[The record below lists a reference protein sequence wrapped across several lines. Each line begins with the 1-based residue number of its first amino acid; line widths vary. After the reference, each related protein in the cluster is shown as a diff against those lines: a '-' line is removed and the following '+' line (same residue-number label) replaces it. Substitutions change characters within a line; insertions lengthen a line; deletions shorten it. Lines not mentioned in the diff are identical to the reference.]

1 MLHHINHHVQRAL
14 EAGYDVFDILQA
26 ACINP
31 VRHYNLPVGLLRVGD
46 PADFIVMENLVD
58 WKLLKT
64 VINGETVYDGAVHIA
79 SVDESPINQFQARV
93 VTANELAVKANEEQT
108 AIRVI
113 EALEGQ
119 LITRT
124 HLATPRIENG
134 HIVSDPT
141 NDILKIAVV
150 NRYQSA
156 PPAVGFIKNIQLK
169 QGAFASTVAHDSHN
183 IVVVG
188 VNDHEMAH
196 AVNVLMQAEGGVCAV
211 NNEQVSCLPLPVA
224 GLMSN
229 RSAEWIA
236 ETYSAV
242 DQQVKAQG
250 TTLKAPFMTLSFM
263 ALLVIP
269 QLKLSDLGLFDG
281 ENFKFVPLYV

>member
-1 MLHHINHHVQRAL
+1 
-14 EAGYDVFDILQA
+14 
-26 ACINP
+26 
-31 VRHYNLPVGLLRVGD
+31 
-46 PADFIVMENLVD
+46 MENLVD

-64 VINGETVYDGAVHIA
+64 VINGETVYDGMVHIA
-79 SVDESPINQFQARV
+79 SVNETPINQFQARNV
-93 VTANELAVKANEEQT
+93 LASEFAVPAHEAQT
-108 AIRVI
+108 SIRVI

-124 HLATPRIENG
+124 HLATPRIANG
-134 HIVSDPT
+134 QIVSDPS

-150 NRYQSA
+150 NRYQLA
-156 PPAVGFIKNIQLK
+156 PPAIGFIKNIQLK
-169 QGAFASTVAHDSHN
+169 EGAFASTVAHDSHN

-188 VNDHEMAH
+188 VNDNEMAH

-211 NNEQVSCLPLPVA
+211 NQEHVSCLPLPVG
-224 GLMSN
+224 GLMST

-236 ETYSAV
+236 NTYSAV

-250 TTLKAPFMTLSFM
+250 TLLKAPFMTLSFM

-281 ENFKFVPLYV
+281 ENFKFVSLYA